1 MSNYQEVFQVVD
13 MVKLTREE
21 TGTAMAD
28 NFTAENI
35 SEDITLILLH
45 PTQGTPIKS
54 WAFKNISL
62 IRIGR
67 APDNEL
73 VLESPVV
80 SRHHAELQFT
90 GSHWEVS
97 SLGANG
103 TFVDNR
109 QVSKER
115 VADGAVVRL
124 AVTGPQLECRI
135 CADLLPGTE
144 CTTVEAPRTLPNISI
159 DHHKKEREVAEVI
172 SSDYFQ
178 TLQAHAEKL
187 RNEKKSEE

>member
-1 MSNYQEVFQVVD
+1 MIQV
-13 MVKLTREE
+13 KREE
-21 TGTAMAD
+21 TVTAMAD
-28 NFTAENI
+28 NSTPANI
-35 SEDITLILLH
+35 SDEITLTLLH

-54 WAFKNISL
+54 WAFKKVSL

-80 SRHHAELQFT
+80 SRHHAELQYM

-97 SLGANG
+97 SLGTNG
-103 TFVDNR
+103 TFVDNK
-109 QVSKER
+109 QVTKER
-115 VADGAVVRL
+115 VADGVVVRL
-124 AVTGPQLECRI
+124 AFSGPQLECRI
-135 CADLLPGTE
+135 CAEPLPGTE
-144 CTTVEAPRTLPNISI
+144 CTTVEAPRTLPDLSI

-178 TLQAHAEKL
+178 TLQAQAEKL

>member
-1 MSNYQEVFQVVD
+1 
-13 MVKLTREE
+13 MVNLKLEE
-21 TGTAMAD
+21 PATAMAD
-28 NFTAENI
+28 NSTPANI
-35 SEDITLILLH
+35 SDEITLILLH

-54 WAFKNISL
+54 WPFKNISL

-80 SRHHAELQFT
+80 SRHHAELRFT

-103 TFVDNR
+103 TFLDNK

-124 AVTGPQLECRI
+124 AFSGPQLECRI
-135 CADLLPGTE
+135 CAALLPGTE
-144 CTTVEAPRTLPNISI
+144 CTTVEAPRALPNISI
-159 DHHKKEREVAEVI
+159 DNHKKEREVAEVI

-178 TLQAHAEKL
+178 TLQAQVEKL
-187 RNEKKSEE
+187 RNEKKS